1 MDDRD
6 EQHYPKRT
14 MFEDIFTRTNRTLS
28 FYKGKCE
35 TLESSCAYYKNE
47 LNKAIK
53 KLERLKKS
61 SKIFVYAA
69 ILFFNLETI
78 IARQKQYIL
87 WHPSLSCALVHIR
100 QLRCYPGLFSAHR
113 CAHSPAIQMHQNK
126 LHKNSLYVTKRPIQ
140 YLIRS

>member
-1 MDDRD
+1 
-6 EQHYPKRT
+6 

-61 SKIFVYAA
+61 SKSRHRDYKK
-69 ILFFNLETI
+69 ETLKKEI
-78 IARQKQYIL
+78 GVVVI
-87 WHPSLSCALVHIR
+87 
-100 QLRCYPGLFSAHR
+100 
-113 CAHSPAIQMHQNK
+113 
-126 LHKNSLYVTKRPIQ
+126 
-140 YLIRS
+140 